1 MLARRR
7 DPSGYLYELFMTFAL
22 TNSLWTLE
30 RFLTASASTI
40 EVVLDLVFVALV
52 MVFFVVSAGYVAA
65 CDRLMK

>member
-1 MLARRR
+1 
-7 DPSGYLYELFMTFAL
+7 MTFAL

-30 RFLTASASTI
+30 RFLTASAPTI